1 MATQRTNITTSL
13 KIKVENGTTNTGT
26 VKYATRTFSS
36 INPEISD
43 EDLLAVGQGLGVP
56 GVVGGDLV
64 GGKGQ
69 AVHGR
74 SSLYA
79 CSYRVNAW
87 ALPASTLT
95 TLPVDLAEA
104 SEARK

>member
-43 EDLLAVGQGLGVP
+43 EDLLAVGQDLGALQTHD
-56 GVVGGDLV
+56 VGDV
-64 GGKGQ
+64 Q
-69 AVHGR
+69 
-74 SSLYA
+74 
-79 CSYRVNAW
+79 RVENA
-87 ALPASTLT
+87 TMIT
-95 TLPVDLAEA
+95 G
-104 SEARK
+104 

>member
-43 EDLLAVGQGLGVP
+43 EDLLAVGQGLGALALQSHD
-56 GVVGGDLV
+56 VGDIQRLE
-64 GGKGQ
+64 
-69 AVHGR
+69 
-74 SSLYA
+74 
-79 CSYRVNAW
+79 NA
-87 ALPASTLT
+87 TMIT
-95 TLPVDLAEA
+95 G
-104 SEARK
+104 